1 VTIRAQTSGKTSVL
15 SMVGSMSARDFGEL
29 HEELVGLLKTRR
41 TRIVLDFG
49 GVDHVSYRDA
59 GTLAREFDL
68 VRSYNGDL
76 RVAGLSPYVRNILLF
91 AGLKGLLESSTHDRQ
106 SLEGPEHAHVLRAS

>member
-1 VTIRAQTSGKTSVL
+1 MA
-15 SMVGSMSARDFGEL
+15 GSMSARDFGEL
-29 HEELVGLLKTRR
+29 HQELVGLLKMRR

-59 GTLAREFDL
+59 GSLAREFDL

-76 RVAGLSPYVRNILLF
+76 KVAGLSPYVRNILLF
-91 AGLKGLLESSTHDRQ
+91 AGLKGLLEGSTSTRQ
-106 SLEGPEHAHVLRAS
+106 LLEGPEHAHVLRAS